1 MKYLPDCW
9 RGYVKASRHSCLAL
23 LDLEYHLL
31 YCGSLLSIKLSLW
44 RVCIYRTGQKR
55 GILELSTLF

>member
-1 MKYLPDCW
+1 MKYLPDW
-9 RGYVKASRHSCLAL
+9 RRGYVKASRHSCLAL

-44 RVCIYRTGQKR
+44 GVYVNRTGR
-55 GILELSTLF
+55 IALLALWGP